1 MAYDIGLKIGI
12 EGEAEYRKSIR
23 DINTENKTLKT
34 EMESVTSAFDK
45 NDKSQ
50 QNLTKQN
57 EILTRQIELQRK
69 KIQEAQVI
77 LEKSTAEYGESDR
90 RTQSWKQTVNSAT
103 AELNKLER
111 QLKENNVAMETS
123 DKKMD
128 ALEKSTDRVSSRVGS
143 VKVGF
148 AAGTAAIASVGYAI
162 GNVIEGMNDMEDET
176 TQMNAVLKSTG
187 GVSGMTT
194 EEMIKMA
201 DAMEDT
207 TKFAAEQTMEAENL
221 LLTFTNIGEDVFP
234 QATETL
240 LDMATAMGTDASSG
254 AIQLGK
260 ALNDPSEGISALTRV
275 GVTFTEEQ
283 KELIKSLQESGD
295 MAGAQTII
303 LQELQKE
310 FGGSAKAAGTTFSGQ
325 LEILKNAT
333 GEASEELL
341 VGLMPTMQ
349 QFTGYIIEH
358 MPEVKTIIADVGGN
372 LTALGTGLSGEEEP
386 TLLTGWERGF
396 YTLGETTHDAGVII
410 FEVIDGIKINLE
422 ENAPAI
428 DAAVTT
434 LNESIKRLGDTGG
447 EESELGQILGMIDEI
462 VVGAT
467 KAATLLNNLSEVSAI
482 SGKLVGTA
490 LSLMN
495 PFEIDQAGEKTEK
508 IKEYGDE
515 LTRAYDN
522 LWKDLQQDAYEA
534 GAGNQQMLASGME
547 LNRNFVST
555 AATNTAETVK
565 GPINKLPGEMQATGT
580 SGVMKFGD
588 GVNLGTPWALI
599 NAQNLHDGVKGANDP
614 LTGELGQ
621 IGSGSVT
628 SMGAGIN
635 LSAPIVNAAAAG
647 IYGTITGNLS
657 PLGGFGTKTGEE
669 VNAGLRSG
677 MEDKPAIELSVGG
690 IVNWVLDA
698 FNVGFDIHSPAKK
711 MHPIGVNVLQG
722 LFTGMNSLD
731 IGSFADSMVQ
741 RLLDAFNNGKVTAL
755 GIFNSM
761 GEMGA
766 ALLEK
771 MGISL
776 GVTGGGLPVQ
786 GDITSYFGNRD
797 DVPEYASKWHAGID
811 IAAAE
816 GTPIYAVESGTAS
829 LSTGTG
835 YGNLVIIDNG
845 AGLQEYYGHMS
856 GFAISD
862 GQVVKK
868 GDIIGYVGSTGNS
881 TGPHLHFGV
890 MQNGEWIDPLT
901 LYGGYATGTNWASPG
916 LHWVGERGPELIN
929 FRGGESVF
937 TASESRQIANQHA
950 AEPKII
956 ERQPVNLQLTLND
969 GRVLAEYL
977 IDDINKLLGI
987 KTGIASR
994 GMP

>member
-1 MAYDIGLKIGI
+1 MVYDIGLKIGI

-69 KIQEAQVI
+69 KIQESQVI

-90 RTQSWKQTVNSAT
+90 KTQSWKQTINGAT
-103 AELNKLER
+103 TELNKLER
-111 QLKENNVAMETS
+111 QLKENNNALDSS
-123 DKKMD
+123 DKKID
-128 ALEKSTDRVSSRVGS
+128 SLAKSTDLVSTGFGAL
-143 VKVGF
+143 KVGF
-148 AAGTAAIASVGYAI
+148 AAGIGAVTAVGYAI
-162 GNVIEGMNDMEDET
+162 GNVIEGMNDMEDQT
-176 TQMNAVLKSTG
+176 AQMNAVLKSTG

-194 EEMIKMA
+194 NEMIKMA

-234 QATETL
+234 TATETL
-240 LDMATAMGTDASSG
+240 LDMATAMGTDAKGG

-260 ALNDPSEGISALTRV
+260 ALNDPTEGISALTRV

-283 KELIKSLQESGD
+283 KELIKSLQDSGD
-295 MAGAQTII
+295 MAGAQTVI

-310 FGGSAKAAGTTFSGQ
+310 FGGSAKAAGETFSGQ
-325 LEILKNAT
+325 LAILNNSI
-333 GEASEELL
+333 GETSEELL
-341 VGLMPTMQ
+341 ITLMPTLQ
-349 QFTGYIIEH
+349 EFVEDINDN
-358 MPEVKTIIADVGGN
+358 MPKIKELATAVGEDF
-372 LTALGTGLSGEEEP
+372 EE
-386 TLLTGWERGF
+386 GA
-396 YTLGETTHDAGVII
+396 ETFKVAFD
-410 FEVIDGIKINLE
+410 EIKQKVE
-422 ENAPAI
+422 ENAPAMRSSFEG
-428 DAAVTT
+428 VK
-434 LNESIKRLGDTGG
+434 ESWGKFFD
-447 EESELGQILGMIDEI
+447 D
-462 VVGAT
+462 VVGDN
-467 KAATLLNNLSEVSAI
+467 KTLQNMDWESVGTGISNVAIVMGNVAQTAGTFADLILAPFILVREFIDDVFSGLIEGDGDLSGFSER
-482 SGKLVGTA
+482 LVGMGITWQNA
-490 LSLMN
+490 
-495 PFEIDQAGEKTEK
+495 FIDVHNTIASVFNMLGSDVPMWTRVSVEGATENIEAETPN
-508 IKEYGDE
+508 IK
-515 LTRAYDN
+515 
-522 LWKDLQQDAYEA
+522 
-534 GAGNQQMLASGME
+534 
-547 LNRNFVST
+547 T
-555 AATNTAETVK
+555 AAQ
-565 GPINKLPGEMQATGT
+565 KLHDGIVTPMVPMPEEMRRAGLNGSMKLGEGIG
-580 SGVMKFGD
+580 S
-588 GVNLGTPWALI
+588 GTPWALI

-647 IYGTITGNLS
+647 IYGTVTGNLS

-731 IGSFADSMVQ
+731 IGAFADSMVQ

-937 TASESRQIANQHA
+937 TASESRKIANQRA

-977 IDDINKLLGI
+977 IDDINRLLGI

-994 GMP
+994 GVA